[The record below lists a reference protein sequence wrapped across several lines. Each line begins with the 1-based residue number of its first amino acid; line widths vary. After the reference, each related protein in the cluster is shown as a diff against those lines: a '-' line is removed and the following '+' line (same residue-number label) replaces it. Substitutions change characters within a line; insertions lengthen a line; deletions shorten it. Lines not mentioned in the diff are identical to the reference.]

1 MTQST
6 GLSSWANDRRYISHN
21 LSSLE
26 SSLCI
31 IQGMPVEA
39 AYIFP
44 NLKIIMVGISFLW
57 PQDKVQ
63 VSSKSTRFVKF
74 SNQGGGGGGG
84 GVAVA
89 VVVVVVV
96 VVVAVIII
104 IMAVVV
110 VVV

>member
-6 GLSSWANDRRYISHN
+6 GLSSWANDRRYISHI

-63 VSSKSTRFVKF
+63 VSS
-74 SNQGGGGGGG
+74 
-84 GVAVA
+84 
-89 VVVVVVV
+89 
-96 VVVAVIII
+96 
-104 IMAVVV
+104 
-110 VVV
+110 